1 VINGLITTHEKSAQ
15 NERFA
20 INDDKSFYHWY
31 ANLLADAK
39 TGKYRLKNLG

>member
-1 VINGLITTHEKSAQ
+1 MVLSPRTKKSAQ

-31 ANLLADAK
+31 VNLLADAECVDD
-39 TGKYRLKNLG
+39 YQSAI